1 METLRLRRKTDPA
14 RGFTVLE
21 VLFSIV
27 ILSVGLVTLSSLA
40 AQTLS
45 GTTRSRFMGLAANLA
60 SEKLEDLNRWPATD
74 CNVVVPA
81 ASTNGSLTADASAS
95 VACGGSTSTVYYYDD
110 VDISDATGSVSET
123 TSGISGGTLT
133 YTTTSHNPDGL
144 LNSDGSGTLPY
155 TTSTSATAGG
165 SGAIGFHRRWTIEM
179 DQPLTGVRRVTV
191 LVTLSNQYMDPPV
204 SYQMSMVRP

>member
-1 METLRLRRKTDPA
+1 METSRLLRKKEPA

-45 GTTRSRFMGLAANLA
+45 GTSRSRFMSLAANLA
-60 SEKLEDLNRWPATD
+60 SEKLEDLNRWPTTD
-74 CNVVVPA
+74 CNVAVPA
-81 ASTNGSLTADASAS
+81 ASTNGSLTTDTTAS
-95 VACGGSTSTVYYYDD
+95 VSCGGGTTTIYYYDD
-110 VDISDATGSVSET
+110 VNISDTTGSVSET
-123 TSGISGGTLT
+123 TSAISGGTLT

-155 TTSTSATAGG
+155 TTSASTTAVPNAT
-165 SGAIGFHRRWTIEM
+165 GFHRRWTIEM
-179 DQPLTGVRRVTV
+179 DQPLTGVRRITV
-191 LVTLSNQYMDPPV
+191 LVTLANQYMNPPI